1 MNDWNLWLSS
11 RETRQALAI
20 LEQELRELE
29 STVIN
34 GSLLLHDSADKIAV
48 DYAHKV
54 GAVEGFGR
62 AIQMIKDLPKE
73 EEVEDV
79 NKIED
84 FSD

>member
-11 RETRQALAI
+11 RETRKALQI
-20 LEQELRELE
+20 LSEELKELE
-29 STVIN
+29 GSVVS
-34 GSLLLHDSADKIAV
+34 GSLLLHDTADKIAV

-54 GAVEGFGR
+54 GAVEGFMK
-62 AIQMIKDLPKE
+62 AIQTLKDLPKE
-73 EEVEDV
+73 EESEDV